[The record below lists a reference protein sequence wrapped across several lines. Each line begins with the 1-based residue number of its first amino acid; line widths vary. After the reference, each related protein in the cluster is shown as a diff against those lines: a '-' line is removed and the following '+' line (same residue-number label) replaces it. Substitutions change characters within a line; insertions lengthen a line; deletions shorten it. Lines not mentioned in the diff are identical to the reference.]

1 MKHLLKNAKIYDGTG
16 SAPFHGDILLED
28 DRIVAVGTMENPEAD
43 MVTDLEGRSVSS
55 GFIDGHSHNDWFAIK
70 KDPLPYLSRSS
81 GRASPALSP
90 ETAACQPPGLNPA
103 APIWTIW
110 EADCLIIGIPP
121 ENTAPLRSTAPW
133 WIRICPAT

>member
-70 KDPLPYLSRSS
+70 KEPLPYFAPFLRQGITTFIAGNCGVSEI
-81 GRASPALSP
+81 GF
-90 ETAACQPPGLNPA
+90 EKGNPYL
-103 APIWTIW
+103 
-110 EADCLIIGIPP
+110 DKLGGGIFSF
-121 ENTAPLRSTAPW
+121 ENTTGCYGSTG
-133 WIRICPAT
+133 R

>member
-70 KDPLPYLSRSS
+70 KDPLPYFEPFIRQGTTSFVTGNCGVSATGFGILLCGRSEHALQHDHAD
-81 GRASPALSP
+81 RALLSP
-90 ETAACQPPGLNPA
+90 CRRRRN
-103 APIWTIW
+103 
-110 EADCLIIGIPP
+110 
-121 ENTAPLRSTAPW
+121 
-133 WIRICPAT
+133 